1 MFSAGRAGVDA
12 GFKQGLKA
20 ALHSALVKEWTPVGP
35 TEEDAMVLS
44 SGKPT
49 TDSGGTLELALDLG
63 NGKGPCARVRRW

>member
-49 TDSGGTLELALDLG
+49 TDRAPSSWRLTLET
-63 NGKGPCARVRRW
+63 ARVHAPE